1 MENTMDKQNDKQQEQ
16 HVDEGAQVKNGRAL
30 TNL

>member
-16 HVDEGAQVKNGRAL
+16 HVDEGAKKWKASINRC
-30 TNL
+30 